1 MPEET
6 KPATATNGGMSL
18 VYTVQNP
25 SDTTASMQAEV
36 NGKILTVMA
45 NAFECELIDDLR
57 VQGTI
62 KLRFVGDQ
70 MQAARDLFKADSKIN
85 VSFAQ

>member
-1 MPEET
+1 M
-6 KPATATNGGMSL
+6 NV

-25 SDTTASMQAEV
+25 SETNASLSAEV
-36 NGKILTVMA
+36 NGKLMTVSA
-45 NAFECELIDDLR
+45 PAFECELVDDKR

-62 KLRFVGDQ
+62 KLRFVGDE
-70 MQAARDLFKADSKIN
+70 MQAARDLFKVDTKIN